1 MIIPVIT
8 EMVLITAINLT
19 DTNHTEIS
27 VGAAVI
33 TGGVVTTEALVG
45 EGIMRVDIMGGEVD
59 MITTEV
65 I

>member
-45 EGIMRVDIMGGEVD
+45 GSIMGGEVD

>member
-45 EGIMRVDIMGGEVD
+45 EDIMGGEVD